1 MASSLIEG
9 NQDISTGLEWIRT
22 WALQVAEADPDTEC
36 TSVSTAIITGRLYFF
51 FVETFWEVIYHLI
64 LFCSLAYST
73 PFSPIIMVHRYSNTT
88 SKQVKG
94 KCNIEFECCGL
105 CF

>member
-36 TSVSTAIITGRLYFF
+36 TSVSTAIITGKLYI
-51 FVETFWEVIYHLI
+51 TCIYMSHTVLLRGI
-64 LFCSLAYST
+64 
-73 PFSPIIMVHRYSNTT
+73 
-88 SKQVKG
+88 
-94 KCNIEFECCGL
+94 
-105 CF
+105 

>member
-51 FVETFWEVIYHLI
+51 FVETFWEVIYHLY
-64 LFCSLAYST
+64 LYVSYCSAPWHIVPLLA
-73 PFSPIIMVHRYSNTT
+73 P
-88 SKQVKG
+88 
-94 KCNIEFECCGL
+94 
-105 CF
+105 

>member
-51 FVETFWEVIYHLI
+51 LLKHSGRLYITCIYVSY
-64 LFCSLAYST
+64 CSAPWHIVPLLA
-73 PFSPIIMVHRYSNTT
+73 P
-88 SKQVKG
+88 
-94 KCNIEFECCGL
+94 
-105 CF
+105 

>member
-1 MASSLIEG
+1 VASSLIEG

-51 FVETFWEVIYHLI
+51 FVETFWEVIYHLYGCI
-64 LFCSLAYST
+64 YMSHTVLLLG
-73 PFSPIIMVHRYSNTT
+73 I
-88 SKQVKG
+88 
-94 KCNIEFECCGL
+94 
-105 CF
+105 